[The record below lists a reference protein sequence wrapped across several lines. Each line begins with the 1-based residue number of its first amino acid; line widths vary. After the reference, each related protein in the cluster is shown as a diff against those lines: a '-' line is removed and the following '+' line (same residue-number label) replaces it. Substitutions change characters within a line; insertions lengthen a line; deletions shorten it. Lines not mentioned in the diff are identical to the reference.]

1 MKRILMFLVLVS
13 ALLIPASPALG
24 ASSLP
29 KPKSSKLVV
38 PTSLAGIKTGMPEA
52 AAKAAWGERGTCET
66 SSYSGRSRCEYGDT
80 SGPTGSALIEC
91 SDGKVI
97 TAIVYSG
104 RNAANV
110 LMPSATGILG
120 TMKTS
125 DGIGLGSKFSTLKSA
140 YPKGQ
145 IEEVTRE
152 SFRFS
157 IKGKGTEKFV
167 FGMLKPSKKVYS
179 FAVVEEPAM

>member
-1 MKRILMFLVLVS
+1 MKRILVLLVLAL
-13 ALLIPASPALG
+13 ALLVPASLALG

-38 PTSLAGIKTGMPEA
+38 PTSLAGIKTGMSEA

-66 SSYSGRSRCEYGDT
+66 SSSSGRSRCEYGDT
-80 SGPTGSALIEC
+80 SGSTGSAYIEC
-91 SDGKVI
+91 ADGKVLN
-97 TAIVYSG
+97 AVVYSG

-110 LMPSATGILG
+110 LTASATGILG

-125 DGIGLGSKFSTLKSA
+125 DGIGLGSKFSSVKSA

-145 IEEVTRE
+145 VEDVSKETINYA
-152 SFRFS
+152 
-157 IKGKGTEKFV
+157 IKGKGASKFV
-167 FGMLKPSKKVYS
+167 FGILKPSKKVYS
-179 FAVVEEPAM
+179 FAVVEEPGQ